1 MLYLVKYMNYM
12 QSFVST
18 KCTKKYLTALPFFS
32 LQTLSVDAQETQPR
46 PLVDCA
52 QLIHFAKEAQL
63 NGDYQLA
70 AQYYQEITE
79 CWRGS
84 FWARRSAEELILITF

>member
-1 MLYLVKYMNYM
+1 MY
-12 QSFVST
+12 
-18 KCTKKYLTALPFFS
+18 KKIPNCLALLLSPE
-32 LQTLSVDAQETQPR
+32 LSVDAQETQPH
-46 PLVDCA
+46 PLVDGA

-70 AQYYQEITE
+70 AQYYQEVTE

-84 FWARRSAEELILITF
+84 FWARRSAEALILITF